1 VSQFIQQQPFEAI
14 NYNTNSHGS
23 SLHTPTA
30 SVPTFTTDGM
40 MLNDEEI
47 ASIAG
52 LNAYLD
58 NGRFYE
64 DNGYFYDIKIR

>member
-1 VSQFIQQQPFEAI
+1 VSQFIQQQPFDAV
-14 NYNTNSHGS
+14 NYNSHSS

-58 NGRFYE
+58 NGRFYK
-64 DNGYFYDIKIR
+64 DIPL